1 MYFLSKILTQTYP
14 IVRYLLLKWWCFM
27 STFFFHNFPKVC
39 LQRSGRW
46 WALPDP
52 SIGKCAYL
60 EKEPHHKNPLC
71 IFPLSFL
78 IVVRTIAIRKIN
90 KKENSSSSS
99 KKYVSSDNEPLV
111 ATQRWYLMVLES
123 HIFIPNAPV
132 ITIII
137 IALGTFI
144 KKERVKNP
152 NNVHWPS
159 STTLSILQKYFGK
172 GNFNFDQLVFYSH
185 QWIIQKFCNCSFTFL
200 IWC

>member
-1 MYFLSKILTQTYP
+1 M
-14 IVRYLLLKWWCFM
+14 
-27 STFFFHNFPKVC
+27 
-39 LQRSGRW
+39 
-46 WALPDP
+46 
-52 SIGKCAYL
+52 
-60 EKEPHHKNPLC
+60 EKEPQKTLSVF
-71 IFPLSFL
+71 FPLSLL

-111 ATQRWYLMVLES
+111 AAQRGYLMALQS

-152 NNVHWPS
+152 NNVH
-159 STTLSILQKYFGK
+159 
-172 GNFNFDQLVFYSH
+172 
-185 QWIIQKFCNCSFTFL
+185 
-200 IWC
+200 

>member
-1 MYFLSKILTQTYP
+1 MFVTVGQM
-14 IVRYLLLKWWCFM
+14 M
-27 STFFFHNFPKVC
+27 STSRPVHRKMCIFGKRTPKTLSVF
-39 LQRSGRW
+39 
-46 WALPDP
+46 
-52 SIGKCAYL
+52 
-60 EKEPHHKNPLC
+60 
-71 IFPLSFL
+71 FPLSLL

-159 STTLSILQKYFGK
+159 STTLSILQIFWEGE
-172 GNFNFDQLVFYSH
+172 L
-185 QWIIQKFCNCSFTFL
+185 
-200 IWC
+200 